1 MSRRAAPSRPVH
13 RVRSV
18 RRALLIAAPALWL
31 AGCGFR
37 PRQAAEYPFKSIAVK
52 GSGLLAAV
60 VRRELKGQG
69 TVHVVGERE
78 PITDAEVVLEILG
91 QERGS
96 GIAASTSG
104 GQIRELTLSLTVRF
118 RLRTASGRDLI
129 EATAI
134 QQTRDISYNETAALA
149 KENEQE
155 LLYRDMTIDIAQQ
168 IVRRIGF
175 VKTM

>member
-1 MSRRAAPSRPVH
+1 MSARTAPPPAGRRRLLAAVPI
-13 RVRSV
+13 
-18 RRALLIAAPALWL
+18 LLLTA
-31 AGCGFR
+31 CGFR

-69 TVHVVGERE
+69 TVRVVGERE
-78 PITDAEVVLEILG
+78 PVEGAEVVIEILG

-104 GQIRELTLSLTVRF
+104 GQIRELSLTLTVRF

-129 EATAI
+129 PATAI
-134 QQTRDISYNETAALA
+134 VQTRDISYNETAALA
-149 KENEQE
+149 KESEQE
-155 LLYRDMTIDIAQQ
+155 LLYNDMTVDIGQQ
-168 IVRRIGF
+168 IVRRVGF
-175 VKTM
+175 VKSLD